1 VSAAAFPA
9 GSDRVYVATGVGFPD
24 ALAGAA
30 AAASLGSPI
39 LLLPESG
46 LPATVVAEILRLGAG
61 EIVILGGTA
70 VITVSVESA
79 LAVAGF

>member
-1 VSAAAFPA
+1 
-9 GSDRVYVATGVGFPD
+9 
-24 ALAGAA
+24 
-30 AAASLGSPI
+30 
-39 LLLPESG
+39 
-46 LPATVVAEILRLGAG
+46 VAEILRLGAG